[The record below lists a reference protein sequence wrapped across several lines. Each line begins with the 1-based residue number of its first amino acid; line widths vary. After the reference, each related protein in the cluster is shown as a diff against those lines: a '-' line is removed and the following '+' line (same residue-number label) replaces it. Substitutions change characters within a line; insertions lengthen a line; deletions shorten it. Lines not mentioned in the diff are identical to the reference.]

1 MPVKIMVA
9 DDAAFVRDM
18 IKRTLR
24 TMVHGVE
31 LLEAP
36 DGARARVIIKQK
48 KPDLILSDW
57 EMPELSGEQLLKWLR
72 EESPTPQTPFI
83 MITSRGDREHV
94 MAAVQAGVNDYISKP
109 FTPEELTRKVAKQL
123 KKLNISLKPSA
134 DPDKQLKQDS
144 LSVLTASPT
153 AKPKAKNAPN
163 PFAQANINAKAKI
176 NAKAQSSANT
186 KPAAKT
192 PAQKNKAGNFEGKAV
207 LRLAGKTPLE
217 CIVREASLQA
227 LSVFL
232 ARPDQIPCVFDQAV
246 IDLAD
251 KNGKLIATINA
262 YIHSVQAV
270 EPSPASRGL
279 KLVVRFVDNDPAKM
293 EALSLH
299 L

>member
-24 TMVHGVE
+24 TMVHGAE

-36 DGARARVIIKQK
+36 DGARARTIIKQK

-57 EMPELSGEQLLKWLR
+57 EMPELSGEELLKWLR
-72 EESPTPQTPFI
+72 EESPTPKTPFI

-123 KKLNISLKPSA
+123 KKLNININASA
-134 DPDKQLKQDS
+134 DPDKQLSQDS
-144 LSVLTASPT
+144 LSVLTGGAGALASNS
-153 AKPKAKNAPN
+153 AKPGSPAVGSV
-163 PFAQANINAKAKI
+163 AKAT
-176 NAKAQSSANT
+176 APS
-186 KPAAKT
+186 KPAKPQASK
-192 PAQKNKAGNFEGKAV
+192 AKAGNFEGKAV
-207 LRLAGKTPLE
+207 LRLAGKAPLE
-217 CIVREASLQA
+217 CVVREASLQA
-227 LSVFL
+227 LGVFL
-232 ARPDQIPCVFDQAV
+232 VRPEQVPAVFEQAV

-251 KNGKLIATINA
+251 KNDALIATINA

-270 EPSPASRGL
+270 EPNPASRGI
-279 KLVVRFVDNDPAKM
+279 KVVVRFVDNDPAKM
-293 EALSLH
+293 EALSRH